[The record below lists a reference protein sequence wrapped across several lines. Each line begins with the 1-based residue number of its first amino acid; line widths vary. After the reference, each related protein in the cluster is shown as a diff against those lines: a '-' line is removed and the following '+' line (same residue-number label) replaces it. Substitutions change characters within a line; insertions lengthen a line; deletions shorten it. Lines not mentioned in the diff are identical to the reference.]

1 MILAEDTLSSGITL
15 GLPISM
21 SWFNA
26 VGSAATDWLKK
37 GAANAWNYLKK
48 IGAGG
53 KAVIDSI
60 RSGNFRQIFD
70 QWAKE
75 DPLAAGAG
83 VIAAGLAGGAILL
96 VGGAAVAWVT
106 GGVGAMAGSLGLLG
120 SVGALGTL
128 GGIVGGLM
136 NQAEV
141 VYSMDW
147 QVSDKELMEQM
158 NNAVNGLYEPAGE
171 FLGRGLA
178 GLITGGLGKPP
189 KVEVNIRRTALAI
202 YINPEIA
209 DDILDAISDLAQQ
222 GLMVARKLAI
232 MSLLMK
238 GRQGIKGAWKN
249 LPEGV
254 RKKFPK
260 LDEAIRTWGDEDKEP
275 WSFEDKV
282 NSSIE
287 SIDDQRLQDA
297 ANGFISG
304 FWNQFRD
311 GVEKVYV

>member
-1 MILAEDTLSSGITL
+1 MILAENTLASSITL
-15 GLPISM
+15 GLPFDL
-21 SWFNA
+21 SWASA
-26 VGSAATDWLKK
+26 VGSEAVGWLKK

-48 IGAGG
+48 IGEGG

-60 RSGNFRQIFD
+60 KQGNFRQIFD

-96 VGGAAVAWVT
+96 VGGAAMAWVT
-106 GGVGAMAGSLGLLG
+106 GGVGAMAGSLGLFG
-120 SVGALGTL
+120 AGVGVASL
-128 GGIVGGLM
+128 GGIVSGLL

-147 QVSDKELMEQM
+147 QVSDKALMQQM
-158 NNAVNGLYEPAGE
+158 MNAVNGLYEPAGE
-171 FLGRGLA
+171 FLGRSLA
-178 GLITGGLGKPP
+178 GLLVGGLGKPP
-189 KVEVNIRRTALAI
+189 KVEINIKRTALAM

-209 DDILDAISDLAQQ
+209 DDILDAVSDFAQQ

-238 GRQGIKGAWKN
+238 GRQGIKGAWKD
-249 LPEGV
+249 LPDGV
-254 RKKFPK
+254 RKAFPK
-260 LDEAIRTWGDEDKEP
+260 LDKAIQTWGDEDKEP
-275 WSFEDKV
+275 WTIEDQV
-282 NSSIE
+282 NQSIE

-297 ANGFISG
+297 ANGFLSG

-311 GVEKVYV
+311 GVEKVYT